1 MDLNSFS
8 ERESV
13 LGKIDSPH
21 RSLYLVMSELKNQ
34 SLKSDGKAASNNQDE
49 DFGWVDIEEKSLS
62 QLILETFV
70 NPQKKKILNLTS
82 DRVLTAPEILE
93 ICKMPTTS
101 GYRTINSLIKN
112 GLLVKSP
119 DGYIKYGR
127 RINKYKSVFKDVKI
141 NIEKN
146 KISVNA
152 KFAV

>member
-13 LGKIDSPH
+13 LGKIDSSH

-119 DGYIKYGR
+119 DGYIKYER